1 MEQNADAVGAVLGG
15 VSLWF
20 IVVIGLFLVPWIAVI
35 AAAHDRGNSMLGAAF
50 IGLFGTPLI
59 GLLYVIAQP
68 INQQVLDE
76 RAIRS
81 GKLRR
86 CTKCMKPKH
95 PSASWC
101 PHCGA
106 GDRPY
111 ETDMR
116 APSVEAESSSPS
128 PQYQAAPAGAAVTA
142 ASTAAS
148 APASPASEADRWSET
163 LKAKAR
169 DEDAERT
176 VDFPHNDMPAGMT
189 VTEEYFE
196 RAETDTDAAEEFR
209 RKMEQ
214 RRDPPAG
221 R

>member
-1 MEQNADAVGAVLGG
+1 MEQDVDSIVAVLGG
-15 VSLWF
+15 ASLVF
-20 IVVIGLFLVPWIAVI
+20 MLIVGLFLVPWIAVI
-35 AAAHDRGNSMLGAAF
+35 IAAHGRGISMLWAGIVGF
-50 IGLFGTPLI
+50 IGTPLI

-76 RAIRS
+76 RAIRN

-86 CTKCMKPKH
+86 CTKCMTPKH

-111 ETDMR
+111 EPAMR
-116 APSVEAESSSPS
+116 APSVETESSSPS
-128 PQYQAAPAGAAVTA
+128 PEYQATPAGAAVTA

-163 LKAKAR
+163 LKAEAR
-169 DEDAERT
+169 DEDVERT
-176 VDFPHNDMPAGMT
+176 VDFPHYDMPAGMT